1 MERVAR
7 AAAEGKSLISAVRT
21 DDQIVIAAVRDA
33 FDVEGVRRD
42 RVADGAIVLNR
53 PPAVQI
59 VGIGAGVAVGLDV
72 GLELAGDGTAASSDD
87 SRS

>member
-72 GLELAGDGTAASSDD
+72 GLELVGDGTAASSGD

>member
-59 VGIGAGVAVGLDV
+59 VGIGAGVAEGLDV
-72 GLELAGDGTAASSDD
+72 GLELVGDGTAASSDD